1 MFMKR
6 KQLTGWLLSVLILF
20 GQSVALAHEADHELK
35 FTDEYCVQCLTQ
47 SVFEN
52 KAVIPV
58 SVLANLSF
66 TREIWAPVEDRCHV
80 RYSRTNTARSPPI
93 SLITFQTG

>member
-6 KQLTGWLLSVLILF
+6 KQLTSWLLSALILF
-20 GQSVALAHEADHELK
+20 GQSVALAHEAGHEIK

-47 SVFEN
+47 SVFDN
-52 KAVIPV
+52 KAVTPV
-58 SVLANLSF
+58 NVLTYLSF
-66 TREIWAPVEDRCHV
+66 TREIWATDEDRCHS

-93 SLITFQTG
+93 SFITFQTG